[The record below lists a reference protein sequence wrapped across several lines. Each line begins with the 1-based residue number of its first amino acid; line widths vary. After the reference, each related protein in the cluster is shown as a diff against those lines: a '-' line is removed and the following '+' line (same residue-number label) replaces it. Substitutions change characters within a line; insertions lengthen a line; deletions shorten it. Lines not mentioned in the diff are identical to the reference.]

1 MSLHQIRHFLAQAS
15 GASFPWWQIMTG
27 ILAIPISILG
37 LVYAYLLYQKTRLEA
52 RCLELE
58 IEKERQPGLPG
69 ISESKTE
76 RTRCEN
82 DRARSRSNRSRRWA
96 TLIAV
101 LIAAAII
108 WILPRPFP
116 ISTFAW
122 SALLRLSMIQLG
134 VLTILAF
141 NSALRGRSPWVFGT
155 TTTVTSI
162 LAVLVF
168 FSFLYFRS
176 QYVVQVEVPD
186 ETWEFTTG
194 TTLTESAKQYLRTNA
209 GLTKQDLL
217 MDFSPGNEDKIWTA
231 ESIAF
236 VKRGLFILYAISIL
250 LVSTFVASA
259 VRLLGFVW
267 LEKTSKIGLARG
279 TPD

>member
-1 MSLHQIRHFLAQAS
+1 LICRSLKEKK
-15 GASFPWWQIMTG
+15 
-27 ILAIPISILG
+27 SILG
-37 LVYAYLLYQKTRLEA
+37 
-52 RCLELE
+52 
-58 IEKERQPGLPG
+58 
-69 ISESKTE
+69 
-76 RTRCEN
+76 
-82 DRARSRSNRSRRWA
+82 
-96 TLIAV
+96 
-101 LIAAAII
+101 
-108 WILPRPFP
+108 
-116 ISTFAW
+116 
-122 SALLRLSMIQLG
+122 
-134 VLTILAF
+134 
-141 NSALRGRSPWVFGT
+141 
-155 TTTVTSI
+155 
-162 LAVLVF
+162 VLVF

-209 GLTKQDLL
+209 ELTKQDLL

-267 LEKTSKIGLARG
+267 LEKMSKIGLARG
-279 TPD
+279 TPE

>member
-1 MSLHQIRHFLAQAS
+1 
-15 GASFPWWQIMTG
+15 MTG

-37 LVYAYLLYQKTRLEA
+37 LVYAYLLYQKTRWEA

-96 TLIAV
+96 TLIA
-101 LIAAAII
+101 
-108 WILPRPFP
+108 
-116 ISTFAW
+116 
-122 SALLRLSMIQLG
+122 
-134 VLTILAF
+134 
-141 NSALRGRSPWVFGT
+141 
-155 TTTVTSI
+155 
-162 LAVLVF
+162 
-168 FSFLYFRS
+168 
-176 QYVVQVEVPD
+176 
-186 ETWEFTTG
+186 
-194 TTLTESAKQYLRTNA
+194 LRTNA
-209 GLTKQDLL
+209 GLTKPDLL

>member
-1 MSLHQIRHFLAQAS
+1 MGF
-15 GASFPWWQIMTG
+15 W
-27 ILAIPISILG
+27 
-37 LVYAYLLYQKTRLEA
+37 
-52 RCLELE
+52 
-58 IEKERQPGLPG
+58 
-69 ISESKTE
+69 
-76 RTRCEN
+76 N
-82 DRARSRSNRSRRWA
+82 DYYGN
-96 TLIAV
+96 
-101 LIAAAII
+101 
-108 WILPRPFP
+108 
-116 ISTFAW
+116 
-122 SALLRLSMIQLG
+122 
-134 VLTILAF
+134 F
-141 NSALRGRSPWVFGT
+141 NSGCSC
-155 TTTVTSI
+155 
-162 LAVLVF
+162 F
-168 FSFLYFRS
+168 FLFLYFRS

-250 LVSTFVASA
+250 LVSKFVASA

-267 LEKTSKIGLARG
+267 LAKTSKIGLARG